1 MQVIRAVKE
10 VRSFSYVRPAECIID
25 QQRGQKEEEGE
36 GRFICQKVGGGPKEE
51 EEGPG
56 DMPASSPTDRRLGG
70 GSSSQDG
77 PALRPR
83 AAEETPNAGTIFD
96 RLTISPWLADPRS
109 QRMRQCRSA

>member
-25 QQRGQKEEEGE
+25 QQRRQKEEEGE

-70 GSSSQDG
+70 GGD
-77 PALRPR
+77 PR
-83 AAEETPNAGTIFD
+83 AKTDQHCAQGQLKRRPMLGLF
-96 RLTISPWLADPRS
+96 LTVS
-109 QRMRQCRSA
+109 Q

>member
-1 MQVIRAVKE
+1 MVSLLHNSSPRNSETTTLREGRGELLQVIRAVKE

-25 QQRGQKEEEGE
+25 QQRRQKEEEGE

-70 GSSSQDG
+70 GG
-77 PALRPR
+77 ILVPR
-83 AAEETPNAGTIFD
+83 RTSTAPKG
-96 RLTISPWLADPRS
+96 S
-109 QRMRQCRSA
+109 